1 MPITGRGWEMLIVRL
16 GIHDKG
22 PRPRT
27 YGTYQVFHD
36 GVAVQ
41 ALSGHVCECAGPG
54 NTIADSG
61 HDIPPGRYEVWT
73 QFGKYKTIGFRTDLT
88 PPGEQPMPALGLREP
103 GNPDGVGAR
112 TGILIHPGHPED
124 PNHPKDPY
132 LSSTGCINLTQ
143 ALKPA
148 DNMKF
153 ADSQPRVV
161 ALINDLQNFAPAAFA
176 SHTDDTRIEGAM
188 LFIEGDPNNIL
199 SDDGGAVVA
208 AAGGSSG

>member
-1 MPITGRGWEMLIVRL
+1 MLIVRL
-16 GIHDKG
+16 GIHNKG
-22 PRPRT
+22 DRPRT

-54 NTIADSG
+54 NTIANSG

-73 QFGKYKTIGFRTDLT
+73 QFGKYRTVGYRTLLT

-112 TGILIHPGHPED
+112 TGILIHPAHPENPLH
-124 PNHPKDPY
+124 PNDPY
-132 LSSTGCINLTQ
+132 LSSIGCINPTQ
-143 ALKPA
+143 PLKPA

-153 ADSQPRVV
+153 VDSQPRVV
-161 ALINDLQNFAPAAFA
+161 ALINDLTNFAPDAFVG
-176 SHTDDTRIEGAM
+176 TDDTRIEGAM

-199 SDDGGAVVA
+199 TDDGGAVVA